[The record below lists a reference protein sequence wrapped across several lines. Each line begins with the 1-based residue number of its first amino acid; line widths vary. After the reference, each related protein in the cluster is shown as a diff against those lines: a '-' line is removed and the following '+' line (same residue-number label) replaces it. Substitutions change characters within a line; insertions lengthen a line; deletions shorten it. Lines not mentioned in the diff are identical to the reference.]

1 MKAFISK
8 YLKMKK
14 LLELPMIFKLN
25 QYTNQQNSLVI
36 EHFNMIHMV
45 ENLKTVYITFYKH
58 KKSIHV
64 QFVKQNDSLV
74 P

>member
-36 EHFNMIHMV
+36 EHFNMIQMV
-45 ENLKTVYITFYKH
+45 ENLKTFYYN
-58 KKSIHV
+58 V
-64 QFVKQNDSLV
+64 L
-74 P
+74 